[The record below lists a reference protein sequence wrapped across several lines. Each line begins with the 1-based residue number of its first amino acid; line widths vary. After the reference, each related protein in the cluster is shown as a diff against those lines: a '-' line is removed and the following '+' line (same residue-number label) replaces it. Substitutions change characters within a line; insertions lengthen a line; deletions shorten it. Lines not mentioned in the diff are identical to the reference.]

1 MSGVTDMVK
10 DEQQLLHQIAQ
21 GSERAFCSL
30 MAGYERPLILFI
42 ERHVDNTLM
51 AEEIVQDI
59 FLKIWLTREA
69 LASVRNFRTWLF
81 VIARNHA
88 LSCLRSQIRLR
99 NRHSAWLDY
108 AGMQPEDPHTDS
120 STSNIIDLIE
130 QAIAALPDQQ
140 RRAFELARRKGLTYR
155 AAANEMG
162 LSPETIKKY
171 LQHATSSVAEY
182 VKARSAGLPEMSI
195 ALVLLNIFFH
205 KP

>member
-1 MSGVTDMVK
+1 MSPVTHMVK
-10 DEQQLLHQIAQ
+10 DEQQLLHQIVQ

-30 MAGYERPLILFI
+30 MAVYERPLILFI

-69 LASVRNFRTWLF
+69 LASVKNFRSWLF

-108 AGMQPEDPHTDS
+108 AGMQPDESNADAAN
-120 STSNIIDLIE
+120 SNIIDLIE

-155 AAANEMG
+155 AAADEMG

-171 LQHATSSVAEY
+171 LQHATSSVAEF
-182 VKARSAGLPEMSI
+182 VKARSAGIPDITI
-195 ALVLLNIFFH
+195 ALILLNIFFH
-205 KP
+205 RP